1 METEKF
7 DIMREKLQE
16 FFREQGLTQED
27 VAARFD
33 VQQPYVNAL
42 LTGKKAFGKK
52 TAQRWAEEF
61 GLSAS
66 WLLTAEGDMMSS
78 PSVVHQNNQ
87 NGDNISGTNNTVNK
101 TSCTDLM
108 QLINKR
114 DEQIDRLLAII
125 ERMQKDV

>member
-1 METEKF
+1 MKTAKF
-7 DIMREKLQE
+7 DVMRKKLQE
-16 FFREQGLTQED
+16 FFRGRGLTQED

-33 VQQPYVNAL
+33 VQQPYINAL

-52 TAQRWAEEF
+52 TAQRWAKEF

-66 WLLTAEGDMMSS
+66 WLLTAEGEMMSS
-78 PSVVHQNNQ
+78 PSVVNQNSQ
-87 NGDNISGTNNTVNK
+87 NGDNISDTMNAVNM
-101 TSCTDLM
+101 TSCTDLI
-108 QLINKR
+108 QLIKKR